1 MRFIHTADLHIGK
14 SLGNVSLHDEQENIL
29 NQIVQIAVD
38 KKVDGIFI
46 CGDVYD
52 YSNPSADS
60 VFLFDRF
67 LTNLFTHKISVY
79 LISGNH
85 DSAYRL
91 GFGNQ
96 IFGKQNIHIS
106 GGFKGSVPNIVLKDE
121 YGTLVIHL
129 LPFIKPEEV
138 KIHFP
143 DSEIKSFNDAVQMV
157 ISTIKIKKSTRN
169 VLLAHQFVVS
179 EESQPIRSE
188 SEIVSVGGTDMISS
202 DIFSAFDYVAL
213 GHLHGA
219 QKVGKETIRYSGS
232 PLKYSF
238 SECKQKKSLVLIDFK
253 EKGNVEYELLPLIPK
268 HDMREIRGPY
278 LQLISDE
285 VVNNPDASPDD
296 YLRVI
301 LTDKFG
307 SYDNPYHELQK
318 KYPNLLNMVYESDL
332 QSSPEQMY
340 VPTGISMSN
349 NPVDIFCDFFH
360 HVHASRDWKM
370 TPEMKNIVQD
380 TFDEVMGEDYEN

>member
-29 NQIVQIAVD
+29 NQIVQIAVE

-46 CGDVYD
+46 CGDVYN
-52 YSNPSADS
+52 YSNPSADAVS
-60 VFLFDRF
+60 LFDGF
-67 LTNLFTHKISVY
+67 LTNLFKNNIAIY

-91 GFGNQ
+91 GFGNK
-96 IFGKQNIHIS
+96 IFEKEKIYIS
-106 GGFKGSVPNIVLKDE
+106 GGFKGSVPNVVLKDE
-121 YGTLVIHL
+121 YGTLIIHL

-138 KIHFP
+138 RIHFS
-143 DSEIKSFNDAVQMV
+143 DVDIQSFNDAAAAVV
-157 ISTIKIKKSTRN
+157 STVKIKKNTRN

-179 EESQPIRSE
+179 EKSQPIYSD
-188 SEIVSVGGTDMISS
+188 SEIISVGGTEMISS
-202 DIFSAFDYVAL
+202 DIFDAFDYVAL

-219 QKVGKETIRYSGS
+219 QKVGRDTIRYSGS

-238 SECKQKKSLVLIDFK
+238 SECNQKKSLVLLDIK
-253 EKGNVEYELLPLIPK
+253 EKGNVEYELIPLTPV

-278 LQLISDE
+278 IQLISDE
-285 VVNNPDASPDD
+285 VVNNPDANPDD

-307 SYDNPYHELQK
+307 IYDNPYHELQK
-318 KYPNLLNMVYESDL
+318 KYPNLLSMVYESDF
-332 QSSPEQMY
+332 QTHTETVS
-340 VPTGISMSN
+340 VPTGFSLSN
-349 NPVDIFCDFFH
+349 NPLELFCGFFER
-360 HVHASRDWKM
+360 VHESRDWKM
-370 TPEMKNIVQD
+370 TPEMRSVVQN
-380 TFDEVMGEDYEN
+380 TFDEVMGGDYEN